1 MGTVCMEVPTPPK
14 PISSAASASPQ
25 TKKKKIKIPPAL
37 PSFRLVCNAGFD
49 LLGTEPLAVLSRRE
63 MSLPR
68 GLLARGMKVLVAE
81 EHLMTRS
88 EKREGLL
95 KGLG

>member
-1 MGTVCMEVPTPPK
+1 M
-14 PISSAASASPQ
+14 
-25 TKKKKIKIPPAL
+25 
-37 PSFRLVCNAGFD
+37 
-49 LLGTEPLAVLSRRE
+49 LSHRE
-63 MSLPR
+63 MSLPG
-68 GLLARGMKVLVAE
+68 GLLAGGMVVLVAE